1 LVALNVEDVEFGDDG
16 LVVSIRRSKADQE
29 GVGRQVGIPYGST
42 DRCPVTALRRWLAAA
57 HITTG
62 PVFRRV
68 DRHGHLGTGRLCS
81 ASVAQVI
88 KRAAAQAGIS
98 PEGLSGH
105 SLRAGLATAAA
116 ANGATVSRSATAAVV
131 LRNAM
136 SNVEADHPAAVSRLL
151 KICPPELAR

>member
-1 LVALNVEDVEFGDDG
+1 
-16 LVVSIRRSKADQE
+16 
-29 GVGRQVGIPYGST
+29 VGPQVGILYGST
-42 DRCPVTALRRWLAAA
+42 DLCPVTALRRWLAAA

-68 DRHGHLGTGRLCS
+68 DRHGHLGAAQLCS

-116 ANGATVSRSATAAVV
+116 ANGATETIIMAQTGHKSTAMVRRYIRQAS
-131 LRNAM
+131 LFRQNAA
-136 SNVEADHPAAVSRLL
+136 SIAGL
-151 KICPPELAR
+151 